1 MIFLVLKIAG
11 DLAYSSRPF
20 TCEGIIGRIGGRWR
34 RYRSLGCHLMRCF
47 MPTALVCI
55 AMRGRRCAGWPLEYD
70 LLERGGE
77 L

>member
-11 DLAYSSRPF
+11 IWLILVALLLRGNHRAHRRKVEALSEPRLPLNAMFYANRF
-20 TCEGIIGRIGGRWR
+20 GVYRYEGEEMR
-34 RYRSLGCHLMRCF
+34 RF
-47 MPTALVCI
+47 A
-55 AMRGRRCAGWPLEYD
+55 LEYD